1 MNELFKALLINEQEG
16 KFTKEIKALSPD
28 QLPQHEL
35 LIRVHYSSVN
45 YKDALSATGNKG
57 VTRTYPH
64 VPGIDAAGVVVRS
77 QSELFKAGE
86 EVLVTG
92 WDLGMNTWGGFGEY
106 ISVPAAW
113 ALKLPGGLSMQEAMS
128 FGTAGLTA
136 GLSIHRLLN
145 AGIKPE
151 NGEIAVSGATGGVG
165 SIAVAILAK
174 NGFNVAAVSGKKEE
188 AFLLDT
194 LGAKR
199 IIPRDEFSATYDKK
213 PLSAPTFAAGIDTVG
228 GPILSGML
236 KATHYGGIVTA
247 CGMVAANDLHT
258 SVFPFILRGV
268 TLAGIDSVQ
277 APMEIRQEVW
287 TLLATSW
294 KPAQLNNMIEE
305 ISLSDL
311 PEKLEAILAGKARGR
326 YVLAHA
332 HR

>member
-1 MNELFKALLINEQEG
+1 MNGLFKALLINEQDG
-16 KFTKEIKALSPD
+16 KFTKEIKELSLD

-35 LIRVHYSSVN
+35 LIRVSYSSVN

-57 VTRTYPH
+57 VTRNYPH
-64 VPGIDAAGVVVRS
+64 VPGIDAAGVVVTS
-77 QSELFKAGE
+77 KSDLFAAGD

-92 WDLGMNTWGGFGEY
+92 FDLGMNTLGGFGEY
-106 ISVPAAW
+106 ISIPAAW
-113 ALKLPGGLSMQEAMS
+113 ALKLPAGLSMKEAMS

-136 GLSIHRLLN
+136 GLSVHQLLN

-174 NGFNVAAVSGKKEE
+174 NGFSVAAVSGKQEA

-199 IIPRDEFSATYDKK
+199 IIPREEFAETFNKK
-213 PLSAPTFAAGIDTVG
+213 PLSVPTFAAGVDTVG

-236 KATHYGGIVTA
+236 KATQYGGIVTA
-247 CGMVAANDLHT
+247 CGMVAAADLNT

-268 TLAGIDSVQ
+268 TLTGIDSVQ
-277 APMEIRQEVW
+277 APMEIRQKVW

-294 KPAQLNNMIEE
+294 KPVQLDSMVEE
-305 ISLSDL
+305 ITLSGL
-311 PEKLEAILAGKARGR
+311 PEKLEAVLAGKARGR
-326 YVLAHA
+326 YLLAH
-332 HR
+332 

>member
-16 KFTKEIKALSPD
+16 KFTKEIKALSLD

-35 LIRVHYSSVN
+35 LVRVHYSSVN
-45 YKDALSATGNKG
+45 YKDALSAAGNKG

-64 VPGIDAAGVVVRS
+64 VPGIDAAGVVVTS
-77 QSELFKAGE
+77 TSALFTAGD

-106 ISVPAAW
+106 ISIPAAW
-113 ALKLPGGLSMQEAMS
+113 ALKLPAGLSMREAMC
-128 FGTAGLTA
+128 FGTAGFTA
-136 GLSIHRLLN
+136 GLSVHQVLK

-165 SIAVAILAK
+165 SIVVAILAK
-174 NGFNVAAVSGKKEE
+174 NGFSVAAVSGKQEDS
-188 AFLLDT
+188 FLLDT

-199 IIPRDEFSATYDKK
+199 TIPREEFSATFDKK

-236 KATHYGGIVTA
+236 KATHYGGIITA
-247 CGMVAANDLHT
+247 CGMVAATDLQT

-277 APMEIRQEVW
+277 APMDIRKQVW
-287 TLLATSW
+287 ELLATSW
-294 KPAQLNNMIEE
+294 KPAQLDSMVEE
-305 ISLSDL
+305 ISLDAL
-311 PEKLEAILAGKARGR
+311 PEKLDAVLAGKARGR

-332 HR
+332 H